1 MAYDVPVDLPEGFT
15 PHNAIQPGPM
25 LHAADYW
32 YLTVY
37 GKAAGATE
45 YRQHVLRWK
54 PHERATI
61 VPIPAPTNARGSIG
75 VHAHGAAL
83 FSWQDL
89 KLRCQE
95 IDGFLPAPLDARVG
109 DLLTEV
115 MGLLALSAELV
126 QRVTDL
132 ETALVN
138 ATAPAI
144 SQEDRAALEW
154 VEKVRALG

>member
-15 PHNAIQPGPM
+15 PHNAIQPGPV

-32 YLTVY
+32 YLTIY

-54 PHERATI
+54 PNERATI
-61 VPIPAPTNARGSIG
+61 VPLPSPTNARGSIG
-75 VHAHGAAL
+75 VHSHGAAL

-95 IDGFLPAPLDARVG
+95 IEGFVPSPLDARV
-109 DLLTEV
+109 DLLVEEV
-115 MGLLALSAELV
+115 AQMRAEVAALQQGSGLSAE
-126 QRVTDL
+126 
-132 ETALVN
+132 
-138 ATAPAI
+138 
-144 SQEDRAALEW
+144 DRASLDWTAQ
-154 VEKVRALG
+154 VRALE